1 MNVLRRSK
9 LILIWLIFLFS
20 CTTTSLKQANSF
32 YLVTKVSKYGGQS
45 EVIVTSDRI
54 VIECGK
60 YSEEYPDYY
69 WFTLYLL
76 DQNNEAIMTLSEIK
90 HSIKTCSQK
99 KKLAENILAKSKKI
113 FIGVMSDALKPIEK
127 ISDDNFEPIYFK
139 QFNKSFK
146 LSQRSFQF
154 AYLQGD
160 AGACVKAVDTI
171 EKNQPCPPE
180 DFPIKE

>member
-1 MNVLRRSK
+1 MNALRRSK
-9 LILIWLIFLFS
+9 VILIWLIFLFS
-20 CTTTSLKQANSF
+20 CTTTSLKQTNSF
-32 YLVTKVSKYGGQS
+32 YLVTKVSQHGGQS
-45 EVIVTSDRI
+45 EITVTSDRI
-54 VIECGK
+54 TIDCGK

-76 DQNNEAIMTLSEIK
+76 DQNNEAIMALSEIK
-90 HSIKTCSQK
+90 HSIKTCNQK
-99 KKLAENILAKSKKI
+99 KKLAEKILAKSKKI
-113 FIGVMSDALKPIEK
+113 FIGVMSDALKPTEK
-127 ISDDNFEPIYFK
+127 ISDDNFEPIYFR

-154 AYLQGD
+154 AYLQGE
-160 AGACVKAVDTI
+160 AGSCIKAVDTI